1 MKNPACSFFAV
12 TLGDPC
18 GIGPEIT
25 ARLIAQMPEAWK
37 NHLIFVGSASILRDA
52 LRQLGHTDVPFAAA
66 FASNSRGIMVM
77 DTGTGESAKP
87 GLVCEFGG
95 RESLSALKA
104 AHDLCS
110 QRMCRGII
118 TGPIGKK
125 AIRLAGS
132 PFSGHTDMLEAWT
145 HAAATRM
152 AMVYGKF
159 RVVMS
164 TLHVPYRS
172 VPVLL
177 TQECVY
183 ETLRLAHE
191 SFRTSRRPLPRI
203 AVAGLNPH
211 AGEDG
216 LFGQE
221 ERDSIVPAMN
231 QFKAVN
237 PNLSGPFP
245 ADSLYKREMRR
256 SHDVFVA
263 HTHDQGLIAIKTLG
277 GLACVNVTLG
287 LPYLRT
293 SVGHGTAYDIAGK
306 GIADASG
313 LFAACREAF
322 RLAGVTP
329 RIGNL

>member
-1 MKNPACSFFAV
+1 MNVPASPFLAV

-18 GIGPEIT
+18 GIGPEIA
-25 ARLIAQMPEAWK
+25 ARLITHMPEAWQR
-37 NHLIFVGSASILRDA
+37 HLVFVGSASILRYA
-52 LRQLGHTDVPFAAA
+52 LERLGHTNVRFCEA
-66 FASNSRGIMVM
+66 FKPTARGVMVAN
-77 DTGTGESAKP
+77 TGTGESGKT

-95 RESLSALKA
+95 RESLNALRV
-104 AHDLCS
+104 AHEFCS
-110 QRMCRGII
+110 QGKCRGII

-132 PFSGHTDMLEAWT
+132 PYSGHTDMLAAWT
-145 HAAATRM
+145 NAAATRM
-152 AMVYGKF
+152 AMVYGRF

-172 VPVLL
+172 VPALL

-191 SFRTSRRPLPRI
+191 SFRTSRHPLPRI

-216 LFGQE
+216 LFGEE
-221 ERDSIVPAMN
+221 ERNSIIPAIN
-231 QFKAVN
+231 RFKVVN
-237 PNLSGPFP
+237 PNVSGPFP

-256 SHDVFVA
+256 VTDIFVA
-263 HTHDQGLIAIKTLG
+263 HTHDQGLIAVKTLG
-277 GLACVNVTLG
+277 GLSCVNVTLG
-287 LPYLRT
+287 LPYVRT

-306 GIADASG
+306 NIADASG

-322 RLAGVTP
+322 RLAG
-329 RIGNL
+329 LSLAS